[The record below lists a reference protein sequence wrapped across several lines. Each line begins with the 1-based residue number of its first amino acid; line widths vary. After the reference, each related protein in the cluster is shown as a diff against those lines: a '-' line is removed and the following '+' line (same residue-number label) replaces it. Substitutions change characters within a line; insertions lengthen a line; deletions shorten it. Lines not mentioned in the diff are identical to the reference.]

1 MLFGVD
7 VQMAVDV
14 LSAGELDL
22 SASVGIRHIN
32 QRGLMLGSG
41 CRVAKLRDVRLG
53 KVSLSIHS

>member
-32 QRGLMLGSG
+32 QHGLMLGSG
-41 CRVAKLRDVRLG
+41 CRVAAEERLG
-53 KVSLSIHS
+53 Y